1 MEKHDKLCT
10 VRQDRHYTEWSIFMK
25 EKKKLRNTLLR
36 VSAFIPLVV
45 VLVYMIW
52 CAVNKRDF
60 GVPYVVLMSAMLLLF
75 WIMTV
80 IVVPYASGEFA
91 GRTPEQMSAYR
102 KYGALELAGYAGLAY
117 FAGAMSQNTG
127 LYGAMVF
134 AVCTMYKR
142 RFRDEFYGI
151 KENEDGEDGAEETSA
166 ADAADE
172 EITAADD
179 AAGEITA
186 ADAAAEKITAAG
198 NAGKAEEG
206 SDGSV

>member
-1 MEKHDKLCT
+1 MKKHDKLCT

-25 EKKKLRNTLLR
+25 EKKNLRNTLLR

-151 KENEDGEDGAEETSA
+151 KENEDGAEETA
-166 ADAADE
+166 
-172 EITAADD
+172 
-179 AAGEITA
+179 AAGDLPGCITRGRCSSGEDHRRRECRKGRRGA
-186 ADAAAEKITAAG
+186 YQRPGA
-198 NAGKAEEG
+198 
-206 SDGSV
+206 